1 MPQYPFLTASVAAKT
16 HLIKACTLLV
26 GAVLLACN
34 PRVPD
39 SAEPIDSTAVVVVQD
54 TVTWTHQDS
63 VLHALNFVP
72 DSTTNYYRIY
82 RDSTWFDTPFK
93 PNIYE
98 SSGYVEYID
107 STTMYVVVPMDSI
120 RFIIHSKGGDILLE
134 Q

>member
-16 HLIKACTLLV
+16 FLVKACTLLV
-26 GAVLLACN
+26 GTVLLACN
-34 PRVPD
+34 PHVPD
-39 SAEPIDSTAVVVVQD
+39 RHEPIDSSSVTIQDSVV
-54 TVTWTHQDS
+54 WTHQDS

-82 RDSTWFDTPFK
+82 KDSTWFDTPFK